1 MAPQEGSP
9 GPALRYPRSFLSL
22 LVFGLLLVA
31 LPLVGALLY
40 SAGSTQNLAEQSRS
54 AVYNAAQAARGS
66 RSLVNRIASLERLA
80 QQIAVLPDAG
90 LMEDF
95 ARLHEGFEQLTVE
108 LGRLPLDG
116 RQLAALDLTVARERM
131 LYELLTAAPERRPSI
146 DEVRTRVG
154 ELAES
159 AHEVL
164 AISSRV
170 SDQEVE
176 RLRASAEEVQQRLL
190 TLVLISIAVALVAAL
205 VLTRAIA
212 RPIAQLDAS
221 IRQLG
226 GPDFSVPVRVDGPQD
241 LRDLGKRLDWLR
253 LRLAELE
260 AQKNRFLRNLSHEL
274 KTPLASLR
282 EGAEL
287 LNDQVAGPLAPP
299 QRAVVGIMRD
309 NSVKLQRLIEDLL
322 DYHRALH
329 AAALLNV
336 RTVRLDALLR
346 EAADAHQLSAL
357 AKGQRLELELAPV
370 VLEADAEKL
379 RSIVD
384 NLLGNAVKFTPERGT
399 IAVRLQEGGAGVSI
413 EVIDSG
419 PGVPAVE
426 RESIFESFFRGRVK
440 GGGRVAGS
448 GLGLA
453 IAREYVEAHGGRIV
467 LVAEGPG
474 GHFRITLPKK
484 PVPIT
489 MQEAA

>member
-9 GPALRYPRSFLSL
+9 GPALRYPRSFLGL

-31 LPLVGALLY
+31 LPLVAALLY
-40 SAGSTQNLAEQSRS
+40 SAGRTQHLAEQSRS

-95 ARLHEGFEQLTVE
+95 ARLHEGFEQLTAE

-116 RQLAALDLTVARERM
+116 RQLAALDRTVARERV
-131 LYELLTAAPERRPSI
+131 LYELLTAAPEQRPGI
-146 DEVRTRVG
+146 QEVRTRVG

-176 RLRASAEEVQQRLL
+176 QLRSSAEEVQQRLL

-322 DYHRALH
+322 DYQRALH

-336 RTVRLDALLR
+336 STVRLDVLVR
-346 EAADAHQLSAL
+346 EAADAHRLSAL

-384 NLLGNAVKFTPERGT
+384 NLLGNAVKFTPDRGT
-399 IAVRLQEGGAGVSI
+399 IAVRTQEGGAGVSI
-413 EVIDSG
+413 DVIDSG
-419 PGVPAVE
+419 PGVPEIE
-426 RESIFESFFRGRVK
+426 RESIFESFFRGRMK

-453 IAREYVEAHGGRIV
+453 IAREYVEAHGGLIV

>member
-9 GPALRYPRSFLSL
+9 GPALRYPRSFLGL

-90 LMEDF
+90 LLEDF

-116 RQLAALDLTVARERM
+116 RQLAALDRTVARERV
-131 LYELLTAAPERRPSI
+131 LYELLTAAPEQRPAI
-146 DEVRTRVG
+146 DEVRARVG

-205 VLTRAIA
+205 VLTRAVA
-212 RPIAQLDAS
+212 RPMAQLDAS

-226 GPDFSVPVRVDGPQD
+226 GPDFSVPVRG
-241 LRDLGKRLDWLR
+241 RMYYI
-253 LRLAELE
+253 
-260 AQKNRFLRNLSHEL
+260 
-274 KTPLASLR
+274 PLAST
-282 EGAEL
+282 L
-287 LNDQVAGPLAPP
+287 LLSLLVWAIG
-299 QRAVVGIMRD
+299 
-309 NSVKLQRLIEDLL
+309 KLI
-322 DYHRALH
+322 
-329 AAALLNV
+329 
-336 RTVRLDALLR
+336 
-346 EAADAHQLSAL
+346 
-357 AKGQRLELELAPV
+357 
-370 VLEADAEKL
+370 
-379 RSIVD
+379 
-384 NLLGNAVKFTPERGT
+384 
-399 IAVRLQEGGAGVSI
+399 
-413 EVIDSG
+413 
-419 PGVPAVE
+419 
-426 RESIFESFFRGRVK
+426 
-440 GGGRVAGS
+440 
-448 GLGLA
+448 
-453 IAREYVEAHGGRIV
+453 
-467 LVAEGPG
+467 
-474 GHFRITLPKK
+474 
-484 PVPIT
+484 
-489 MQEAA
+489 